1 MRRPDGRLARVWSN
15 GLAPI
20 PGFLEDHAAYSLGL
34 LELYQATGEVEWF
47 AAARELVDLLEPHFG
62 GPTGV
67 VFASATDAS
76 NLVVRPS
83 DQQDNPSASGASLAA
98 ECYLLL
104 GHLTGDYRYH
114 EGFEQIVRAG
124 DRLLDAAPSAAGH
137 LLAVLATSQM
147 GIREVALTGPR
158 ALEWAGRIAGA
169 YRPDLVVAPSPGSH
183 DEVPVVAGR
192 YREGE
197 TLGYVC
203 ERGACHM
210 PVGSYGEL
218 AAQVATRGYDRSS

>member
-1 MRRPDGRLARVWSN
+1 
-15 GLAPI
+15 
-20 PGFLEDHAAYSLGL
+20 LE
-34 LELYQATGEVEWF
+34 E
-47 AAARELVDLLEPHFG
+47 HFG
-62 GPTGV
+62 GPSGV
-67 VFASATDAS
+67 VFASAADAS
-76 NLVVRPS
+76 HLVVRPS
-83 DQQDNPSASGASLAA
+83 DQQDNPSPSGASLAA

-104 GHLTGDYRYH
+104 GHLTGDHRYH

-147 GIREVALTGPR
+147 GIREVAVTGPG
-158 ALEWAGRIAGA
+158 ALEWAGRLAGT
-169 YRPDLVVAPSPGSH
+169 YRPDLVVAPSPGH
-183 DEVPVVAGR
+183 DEEVPLVAGR

-203 ERGACHM
+203 ERGACRM

-218 AAQVATRGYDRSS
+218 SAQVASKG